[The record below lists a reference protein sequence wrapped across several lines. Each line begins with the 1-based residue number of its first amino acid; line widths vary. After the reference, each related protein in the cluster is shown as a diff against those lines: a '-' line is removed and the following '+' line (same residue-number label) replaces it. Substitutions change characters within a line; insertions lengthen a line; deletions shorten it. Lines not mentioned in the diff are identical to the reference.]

1 MLTGVN
7 HCSTCLKWVMIQLLD
22 SPVEESLL
30 EFCAVQVRL
39 TYFYLK
45 KKEKENMLKCCT
57 SINGKFND
65 QFFFVLFLYPINF
78 H

>member
-7 HCSTCLKWVMIQLLD
+7 HCSTCLKGVMIQLLN

-30 EFCAVQVRL
+30 EFCAAQVRL

-45 KKEKENMLKCCT
+45 KKKKKIC
-57 SINGKFND
+57 
-65 QFFFVLFLYPINF
+65 
-78 H
+78 